1 MNQIKADPFNKNCPS
16 RMVLE
21 IISDKW
27 VILIIGI
34 LVKNPQHFGELKKII
49 QVISQKVLSQVLKKL
64 ELNGLINR
72 QCTSEKPLRVEYSLT
87 PLGLSLSGVCNQITE
102 WSINHIDEILSA
114 RCNAKKK

>member
-27 VILIIGI
+27 VILIIDI
-34 LVKNPQHFGELKKII
+34 LAKNPQHFGELKKII
-49 QVISQKVLSQVLKKL
+49 GGISQKVLSQSLKKL
-64 ELNGLINR
+64 EMYGFINR
-72 QCTSEKPLRVEYSLT
+72 RCYSEKPLRVEYSLT
-87 PLGLSLSGVCNQITE
+87 LLGISLSDVCNQITE

-114 RCNAKKK
+114 SLREDI